1 MPSKTATDYDRP
13 KAVLFT
19 HSFNG
24 LTLEDVIGMG
34 PTRPTLEQVR
44 AVDFV
49 MEMTDSG
56 AYVAHPTSAESHI
69 DIAPSLTRQRSQAN
83 GTHIY
88 VQGGRSGRY
97 PARTCSICDRKDVD
111 ICCTFGTTED
121 PKCVSCC
128 IPHVASPGRTY
139 YPQG

>member
-13 KAVLFT
+13 KAT

-56 AYVAHPTSAESHI
+56 TYVAHPTSAESHI
-69 DIAPSLTRQRSQAN
+69 DIAM
-83 GTHIY
+83 
-88 VQGGRSGRY
+88 VRSGRY
-97 PARTCSICDRKDVD
+97 PARCCSVCDRKDVD
-111 ICCTFGTTED
+111 ICCTFESFDDGTTED
-121 PKCVSCC
+121 PRCVGCC
-128 IPHVASPGRTY
+128 IPHVAPQPDRTY
-139 YPQG
+139 YPQD